1 MMDEVVEEEVDEVME
16 EEVEEEVGGLLLYH
30 WSQSFASQKV
40 RLVICEKRLACE
52 EREVCLPLNEH
63 NEPWFMRLNPA
74 GEVPVLVHGK
84 VVVCQADAI
93 VTYLEETFTGDAV
106 PRLLPEAGSPYLAR
120 VQHYRELLDSLPVDT
135 YTHGCILHPH
145 LASHGS
151 LPAFA
156 TAHIRNQIIN
166 TDAELKKLAREH
178 PEMRDLYLGKLR
190 RFKSKLLE
198 QDDLAHVE
206 RVLEDLDRVLDQV
219 ETELEQRSQESPDT
233 EAGGE
238 LWWLCGPAYSLADA
252 CLVATLHRLSF
263 LGLSR
268 RRWGPSA
275 QRRPRLAAYY
285 ERSARREAFARVLR
299 PADNVLR
306 SALMPA
312 ALKAARRHGPRL
324 ILRGAA
330 ALLAGAA
337 AAALAVLVA
346 RVARRRLAAAVAVVV
361 VGNVAGRAG

>member
-93 VTYLEETFTGDAV
+93 VTYLEETFTGD
-106 PRLLPEAGSPYLAR
+106 
-120 VQHYRELLDSLPVDT
+120 
-135 YTHGCILHPH
+135 
-145 LASHGS
+145 
-151 LPAFA
+151 
-156 TAHIRNQIIN
+156 QIIN